1 MPNLKR
7 LFSKLKGA
15 GGKEVN
21 LSLKGP
27 VSNGEMQII
36 RLGVVGFLC
45 MAVFGTASTYFTN
58 RNRQKMQE
66 ANKVI
71 SDTRKKLLQ
80 YKENTIQSKER
91 TLAYTNRITKLEQLS
106 NQKYLK
112 TINTEKLY
120 QYC

>member
-1 MPNLKR
+1 M
-7 LFSKLKGA
+7 
-15 GGKEVN
+15 
-21 LSLKGP
+21 
-27 VSNGEMQII
+27 
-36 RLGVVGFLC
+36 
-45 MAVFGTASTYFTN
+45 T
-58 RNRQKMQE
+58 QE
-66 ANKVI
+66 
-71 SDTRKKLLQ
+71 KKLLQ